1 MSQQLKVLLNRV
13 NIQMVKFE
21 EKRDKYRRYHI
32 LSKILSSTLI
42 ALITVLLGLTFGFID
57 IEIWLKNFAL
67 AISAILI
74 VLNTFDALYDF
85 QSRYVSNYVAYKRLQ
100 ELDFEIEFY
109 ILGNEEG
116 KVESSKLEEF
126 KMTFQD
132 ILKDDLEE
140 WIKDRLQAIE
150 TSQPPK

>member
-116 KVESSKLEEF
+116 
-126 KMTFQD
+126 
-132 ILKDDLEE
+132 
-140 WIKDRLQAIE
+140 
-150 TSQPPK
+150 